1 MSWKAGFLACAGCFL
16 SIYLGIKGILLIPDE
31 SFAYT
36 SGLTG
41 NALVALLLGSI
52 LGVLFLVSYTPRP
65 FRGLRMYVYIILG
78 FFSTLVIVYILFAFV
93 VTILSAIATLILA
106 ILIRERKP
114 KNIAT
119 RFIAFLGSADVGES

>member
-1 MSWKAGFLACAGCFL
+1 MSWKAGFLAGVGVVL

-52 LGVLFLVSYTPRP
+52 AGLLLLVSYTPRP

-78 FFSTLVIVYILFAFV
+78 FFSTLFIVYVLFAFV
-93 VTILSAIATLILA
+93 VSLLRAIAK
-106 ILIRERKP
+106 LIRERKP
-114 KNIAT
+114 KNLAT
-119 RFIAFLGSADVGES
+119 RFIAFLGSADVGDSEL

>member
-31 SFAYT
+31 SLAYT
-36 SGLTG
+36 SGLVAY
-41 NALVALLLGSI
+41 ALVALLLGSI

-78 FFSTLVIVYILFAFV
+78 FFLPLFIVYILFAFV
-93 VTILSAIATLILA
+93 VSLLRAIAK
-106 ILIRERKP
+106 LIRERKP
-114 KNIAT
+114 KNLAT
-119 RFIAFLGSADVGES
+119 RFIAFLGSADVGDSEL